1 VCVACVVRQFAQF
14 PPALAELPSLA
25 ELDMEGNQL
34 TSLVDIG
41 QLTALERLY
50 LNSNRL
56 VTLPPSM
63 GKLRSLKYLQLRANQ
78 LTSLPEGTSCV
89 RSCVC
94 RVVSCRVCV
103 CGVCVCA
110 CVRACV
116 CVCDR
121 VLMTGHGAEMA
132 GLELR
137 EADLSSNNFSEMP
150 EAILVS
156 TLQNLSITDNVMTKL
171 PPTITRLQ
179 SLKTCNLEGNQLE
192 STPLS
197 TPLSL

>member
-1 VCVACVVRQFAQF
+1 VRQFAQF

-89 RSCVC
+89 VCVVC
-94 RVVSCRVCV
+94 RVSCAVCRVSC
-103 CGVCVCA
+103 VCVCA
-110 CVRACV
+110 
-116 CVCDR
+116 
-121 VLMTGHGAEMA
+121 
-132 GLELR
+132 
-137 EADLSSNNFSEMP
+137 
-150 EAILVS
+150 
-156 TLQNLSITDNVMTKL
+156 VM
-171 PPTITRLQ
+171 
-179 SLKTCNLEGNQLE
+179 C
-192 STPLS
+192 
-197 TPLSL
+197 